1 MRRAP
6 GTLRGRSRGLV
17 LALAL
22 ATTVWGCAPS
32 PDGTAAASASGFSA
46 SRTSPPA
53 SPSFGIGHPATP
65 EQIAAWDIDVGP
77 DGVGLPEGQATVEE
91 GLVLYAARCAACHG
105 ADGTGGPN
113 DVLAGRIPGDEFP
126 FATEGVRSTVGN
138 YWPYATTLFD
148 YIRKAM
154 PFEAPGSLTNQE
166 VYATVAAI
174 LYLNELV
181 PEGAVVDAETIA
193 NLVMPSRDRFVPD
206 DRVGGPV
213 VR

>member
-1 MRRAP
+1 MRRSR
-6 GTLRGRSRGLV
+6 GTLRGSSRGLTLV
-17 LALAL
+17 LAV
-22 ATTVWGCAPS
+22 ATAVTAVGGCAPP
-32 PDGTAAASASGFSA
+32 PDEASASTTGQPSTD
-46 SRTSPPA
+46 SRT
-53 SPSFGIGHPATP
+53 FGIGHAATP
-65 EQIAAWDIDVGP
+65 QQIAAWDIDVGP

-91 GLVLYAARCAACHG
+91 GLALYAARCAACHG

-126 FATEGVRSTVGN
+126 FATEPVRSTVGN

-148 YIRKAM
+148 YIRRAM
-154 PFEAPGSLTNQE
+154 PFEAPGSLTDHE

-181 PEGAVVDAETIA
+181 PEDAIVNAETIA